1 MGRPKALLLL
11 CRNRNAVIGVTIFL
25 MFLFC
30 SVFAHFISPFD
41 PNDQSLPRR
50 LRPPGWVNEEGN
62 VHLLGTDALG
72 RDVLSRVIHG
82 SRISLIVG
90 FASVGGSGT
99 LGILLGLIA
108 GFWGGILDR
117 IIMRLVDIQ
126 LALPF
131 IIISLVIVA
140 ILGASI
146 QNIVFIFTVTSW
158 VAYARMVRGSV
169 LSVRETDFVLAA
181 RCIGVSQPHMLFHH
195 ILPNVLT
202 PVIVLASF
210 ETARMILSESALSFL
225 GLSVPPPAVT
235 WGGMLAEGREYLRD
249 AWWIA
254 TFPGLAIMVTVL
266 GINFIGDGLRDA
278 FDYRGRQYLGT

>member
-1 MGRPKALLLL
+1 MGRPKALLFL
-11 CRNRNAVIGVTIFL
+11 CRNRNSVIGIAIFL

-30 SVFAHFISPFD
+30 AVFAHFISPFD

-50 LRPPGWVNEEGN
+50 LQPPGWVNEEGN

-99 LGILLGLIA
+99 LGILLGLTA

-254 TFPGLAIMVTVL
+254 TFPGLAIMFTVL

-278 FDYRGRQYLGT
+278 FDYRSRQYVGA

>member
-1 MGRPKALLLL
+1 MGRPKAFLLL
-11 CRNRNAVIGVTIFL
+11 CRNRNAVIGIAIFF
-25 MFLFC
+25 MFLIC
-30 SVFAHFISPFD
+30 AVFAHFLSPFD
-41 PNDQSLPRR
+41 PNDQGLPRR
-50 LRPPGWVNEEGN
+50 LQPPGWVNEEGN

-90 FASVGGSGT
+90 LASVGGSGT
-99 LGILLGLIA
+99 LGILLGLTA

-181 RCIGVSQPHMLFHH
+181 RCIGVGRFHMLFHH

-278 FDYRGRQYLGT
+278 FDYRSRQYLGA